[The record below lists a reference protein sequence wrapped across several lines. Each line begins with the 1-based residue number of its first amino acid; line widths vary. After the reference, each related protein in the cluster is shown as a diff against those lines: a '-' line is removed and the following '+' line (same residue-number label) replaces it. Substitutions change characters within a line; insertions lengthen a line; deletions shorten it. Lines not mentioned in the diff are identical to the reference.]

1 VTKTTKKRSRAATTK
16 RLPKTTSGN
25 QVFKIEWTP
34 IDSVIPYYAN
44 PRSRS
49 QAAVDK
55 VAASLKEFGWRQPIV
70 VDASRVIVVGHTRWF
85 AAKKLRLIR
94 VPIHIARDLT
104 AEQVRAY
111 RIADNRTNEETE
123 WDEDLLSMELQDL
136 SDLDYDLGLTA
147 FETEELE
154 QLLGIGDNGDDE
166 HGGGGASTGE
176 LGDVQYQVIVTCEDE
191 HAQGALCGEL
201 EERGFKCRLLML

>member
-49 QAAVDK
+49 QVAVDK

-70 VDASRVIVVGHTRWF
+70 VDANRVIVVGHTRWF
-85 AAKKLRLIR
+85 AAKKLRLVR
-94 VPIHIARDLT
+94 VPIHVAKDLT

-123 WDEDLLSMELQDL
+123 WDENLLGMELQDL
-136 SDLDYDLGLTA
+136 SDLDYNLELTA

-154 QLLGIGDNGDDE
+154 QLLGIG
-166 HGGGGASTGE
+166 GGGGDDNT
-176 LGDVQYQVIVTCEDE
+176 
-191 HAQGALCGEL
+191 GALAPPPMSWAMSST
-201 EERGFKCRLLML
+201 RWS